1 MENNDEI
8 KNMGDDTGVVNVVE
22 AEAEKQVRYEQILW
36 YELKCSGPQYCFELF
51 IYSIYQALSES
62 GSDPDCADSLFGEDD
77 VLGDE
82 AYVVTTPNT
91 PGIAPINFSH
101 LLHPGQSR
109 RPHSSMGLAA
119 SLGLDELALPPKSP
133 LAGVRKQRQRTI
145 STSGAINTEREPI
158 IRASKRTIYTAG
170 RPPWY
175 DSQGQQVTGVEI
187 NSRPVVLSLHRLSP
201 L

>member
-1 MENNDEI
+1 MNLN
-8 KNMGDDTGVVNVVE
+8 
-22 AEAEKQVRYEQILW
+22 AP
-36 YELKCSGPQYCFELF
+36 GPNIVFNCEFFHFYFYF
-51 IYSIYQALSES
+51 IYQDLSVY
-62 GSDPDCADSLFGEDD
+62 GSDPDCADSLLGEDD
-77 VLGDE
+77 VLGEE
-82 AYVVTTPNT
+82 AYLVTTPNT

-101 LLHPGQSR
+101 LLHPGQYR

-145 STSGAINTEREPI
+145 STSGSINTEREPI

-175 DSQGQQVTGVEI
+175 DSQGQQVTDIVI
-187 NSRPVVLSLHRLSP
+187 QS
-201 L
+201 